1 MVNMYKTNKKDNCLE
16 EVTDFKKG
24 IWINMENPSKEEIER
39 VCENVKINETFIR
52 YCLDYE
58 EQARIDIE
66 DDVILVIIDV
76 PVVENTK
83 DGEVFSTIPLGMI
96 SVREDYFITVCLQKT
111 QIITEFEKNS
121 VKNVFSNKKTR
132 LLLQIL
138 YKNASL
144 FLNYLKLI
152 NKRVEVTEKA
162 LQKSMKNQE
171 LIKMLNL
178 EKSLVYFSTSL
189 RANEVVMEKI
199 LRGKILKLYAEDEDI
214 LEDVIVENKQAIE
227 MCKIY
232 SDILSGTMDAYASI
246 ISNNLNIVMRF
257 LASVTILLSIPT
269 LITGLIGM
277 NVPIPLQDQDWTFY
291 GIIAISLVIIGL
303 VGWWLKKKDMF

>member
-1 MVNMYKTNKKDNCLE
+1 MINIYKTNKTDNKLE
-16 EVTDFKKG
+16 ETTEFNKG
-24 IWINMENPSKEEIER
+24 VWINMQNPTKEEIDK
-39 VCENVKINETFIR
+39 VCESININETFIR

-58 EQARIDIE
+58 EQARIDVE
-66 DDVILVIIDV
+66 DDVILFIIDV
-76 PVVENTK
+76 PIVENTE
-83 DGEVFSTIPLGMI
+83 DGEVYTTIPLGMI
-96 SVREDYFITVCLQKT
+96 FVREDYFITICLQEN
-111 QIITEFEKNS
+111 QIITDFENNLI
-121 VKNVFSNKKTR
+121 KNVFTHKKTR
-132 LLLQIL
+132 FLLQIL
-138 YKNASL
+138 YKNASC

-152 NKRVEVTEKA
+152 NKRVEVAEKA

-171 LIKMLNL
+171 LIRMLNL

-189 RANEVVMEKI
+189 RSNEVVMEKI
-199 LRGKILKLYAEDEDI
+199 LRGKVIKLYEEDEDL

-227 MCKIY
+227 MSKIY

-277 NVPIPLQDQDWTFY
+277 NVPIPFQGREWTFY
-291 GIIAISLVIIGL
+291 GIIGISLVIIVI

>member
-1 MVNMYKTNKKDNCLE
+1 MLNIYRTNKKDNKLE
-16 EVTDFKKG
+16 EVEDFKKG
-24 IWINMENPSKEEIER
+24 VWINLQNPTKEEIEK
-39 VCENVKINETFIR
+39 VCEKVNISEEFIR

-66 DDVILVIIDV
+66 DDVVLVIIDT
-76 PVVENTK
+76 PVVESTK
-83 DGEVFSTIPLGMI
+83 DGEVYSTMPLGMI
-96 SVREDYFITVCLQKT
+96 SVREEYFITVCLQKT

-121 VKNVFSNKKTR
+121 IKNVFSSKKTR

-189 RANEVVMEKI
+189 KSNEVVMEKI
-199 LRGKILKLYAEDEDI
+199 LRGKIIKLYEEDEDI

-227 MCKIY
+227 MSKIY

-269 LITGLIGM
+269 LITGLMGM
-277 NVPIPLQDQDWTFY
+277 NVPIPFQNEEWYFY
-291 GIIAISLVIIGL
+291 AIIGSSLIIIGL